1 MIARP
6 RAYAYV
12 DGFNLYYGLLRRHRP
27 EGQLHLKWLDIPRWL
42 RLVAKDVDLL
52 HVRYFTARVT
62 SPPHDPGRSE
72 RQDRYLRALATLPEV
87 TIHFG
92 HFLEKTSVAPLADSW
107 PHRPRFVKV
116 KVPEEKGSDVNLAI
130 FLLVD
135 AMDDLYDVALVVS
148 NDSDLAGAIEQ
159 VRRRFGKQVWVLS
172 PHKRV
177 SYALRQVA
185 AKYTEL
191 RVGPAAVCQLPDVVR
206 DARGNEIMRPAT
218 W

>member
-1 MIARP
+1 
-6 RAYAYV
+6 
-12 DGFNLYYGLLRRHRP
+12 
-27 EGQLHLKWLDIPRWL
+27 
-42 RLVAKDVDLL
+42 
-52 HVRYFTARVT
+52 
-62 SPPHDPGRSE
+62 
-72 RQDRYLRALATLPEV
+72 
-87 TIHFG
+87 
-92 HFLEKTSVAPLADSW
+92 
-107 PHRPRFVKV
+107 
-116 KVPEEKGSDVNLAI
+116 
-130 FLLVD
+130 
-135 AMDDLYDVALVVS
+135 
-148 NDSDLAGAIEQ
+148 LAGAIEQ